1 MLWRNLDHHQL
12 SGIYSLTQSFAILE
26 CKDEKLLKLQMN
38 SFYFE
43 ITCENANDKAEWSRY
58 FAVWA
63 EIKEKK
69 KGTQKFLKTTQKG

>member
-1 MLWRNLDHHQL
+1 
-12 SGIYSLTQSFAILE
+12 
-26 CKDEKLLKLQMN
+26 MN